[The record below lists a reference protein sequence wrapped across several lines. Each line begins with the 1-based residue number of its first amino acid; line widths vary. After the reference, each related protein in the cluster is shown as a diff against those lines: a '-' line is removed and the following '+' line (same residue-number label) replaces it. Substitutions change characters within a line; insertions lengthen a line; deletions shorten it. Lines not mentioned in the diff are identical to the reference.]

1 MESIENKELVNYMV
15 FELKA
20 KMQKG
25 EVKFKYTK
33 KNGEIR
39 DALGTL
45 NVDVIGKENAP
56 SGTGKQVPENQIR
69 YYDLN
74 SKGWRSFIAD
84 NLISFE

>member
-1 MESIENKELVNYMV
+1 MEQTNNQEMVKALKE
-15 FELKA
+15 ELRKRS
-20 KMQKG
+20 
-25 EVKFKYTK
+25 VKFKYTK
-33 KNGEIR
+33 KDGSER

-45 NVDVIGKENAP
+45 NVDVMGEENAP

-74 SKGWRSFIAD
+74 SEGWRSFIAE

>member
-1 MESIENKELVNYMV
+1 MESIENKELVKNMA

-20 KMQKG
+20 KMRNGK
-25 EVKFKYTK
+25 VKFKYTK

-45 NVDVIGKENAP
+45 NSDIYGKENEP
-56 SGTGKQVPENQIR
+56 TGNGYSVPEDQIR

-74 SKGWRSFIAD
+74 SKGWRSFIID
-84 NLISFE
+84 NLISYE

>member
-1 MESIENKELVNYMV
+1 MKSTGDKELVKNMV

-20 KMQKG
+20 KMREG

-39 DALGTL
+39 EALGTL
-45 NVDVIGKENAP
+45 NSDVYGKENEP
-56 SGTGKQVPENQIR
+56 IGKGYKAPENQIR

-74 SKGWRSFIAD
+74 SNDWRSFLID
-84 NLISFE
+84 NLISYE

>member
-1 MESIENKELVNYMV
+1 MESIENKELVKSMA

-20 KMQKG
+20 KMREG

-39 DALGTL
+39 EALGTL
-45 NVDVIGKENAP
+45 NSDVYGKENE
-56 SGTGKQVPENQIR
+56 PENQIR

-74 SKGWRSFIAD
+74 SKGWRSFIID
-84 NLISFE
+84 NLISYE

>member
-1 MESIENKELVNYMV
+1 MESIENKELVKSMA

-20 KMQKG
+20 KMREG

-39 DALGTL
+39 EALGTL
-45 NVDVIGKENAP
+45 NSDVYGKKNEP
-56 SGTGKQVPENQIR
+56 TGNGYKAPENQIR

-74 SKGWRSFIAD
+74 SNGWRSFLID
-84 NLISFE
+84 NLISYE

>member
-1 MESIENKELVNYMV
+1 MESIENKELVKSMA

-20 KMQKG
+20 KMREG

-39 DALGTL
+39 EALGTL
-45 NVDVIGKENAP
+45 NSDVYGKENEP
-56 SGTGKQVPENQIR
+56 KGNGYSVPENQIR

-74 SKGWRSFIAD
+74 SKGWRSFIID
-84 NLISFE
+84 NLISYE

>member
-1 MESIENKELVNYMV
+1 MESTENKELVKNMA

-20 KMQKG
+20 KMREG

-39 DALGTL
+39 EALGTL
-45 NVDVIGKENAP
+45 NSDVYGKENEP
-56 SGTGKQVPENQIR
+56 TGTGYSVPENQIR

-74 SKGWRSFIAD
+74 SKGWRSFIID
-84 NLISFE
+84 NLISYE